1 LALSVGAEPLSSQ
14 AAAAAAG
21 AGRRCTLL
29 AAATTGFGARSL
41 NSLVKSGCRFKTVA
55 AAAAGFGRRSMSWL
69 VAAAAVTGLYK
80 LAIMLNGAGFGMAL
94 SKLTSGGAAGVAPEG
109 VALGSECPGSVV
121 AAGAAPAAPTAAE
134 LVFAFRG

>member
-1 LALSVGAEPLSSQ
+1 MALSVGAEPLSSQ
-14 AAAAAAG
+14 AAAAAAV

-55 AAAAGFGRRSMSWL
+55 AAAAGFGRRSMNWL
-69 VAAAAVTGLYK
+69 VAAAADTGLSK
-80 LAIMLNGAGFGMAL
+80 LAITLNGAGFGMAR

-109 VALGSECPGSVV
+109 VAPGSECTVVV
-121 AAGAAPAAPTAAE
+121 AAGAAPAAPTGAE
-134 LVFAFRG
+134 LVIAFRG